1 MDISDLGNDE
11 LIDLVGMLSARLTKS
26 VEAELALAIRVK
38 GLERAVDAANADQ
51 TWVREIAVWK
61 DEAERLVRRSSHL
74 EEEIEE
80 MAAWR
85 DRAKQL
91 SMEAQDWEES
101 AKQTEALLREARSDL
116 ANAKEEWKASAEIFR
131 ANEMRL
137 ERELRG
143 ARATVMNEISAMIP
157 KAVEAERNACAE
169 IARNIALTQSDV
181 MMSELA
187 MDIVNK
193 IKARGSR

>member
-1 MDISDLGNDE
+1 MEDIMNINDLEKAE
-11 LIDLVGMLSARLTKS
+11 LIDLTAMLGARLAKS
-26 VEAELALAIRVK
+26 VEAELTLVIRVK
-38 GLERAVDAANADQ
+38 GLERALDAANRG
-51 TWVREIAVWK
+51 VVKEFN
-61 DEAERLVRRSSHL
+61 
-74 EEEIEE
+74 EELG
-80 MAAWR
+80 AWR

-91 SMEAQDWEES
+91 SMEAQGWEES

-143 ARATVMNEISAMIP
+143 ARATVMNEVSAMIP
-157 KAVEAERNACAE
+157 KAVEAERKACAE
-169 IARNIALTQSDV
+169 IARNVALTQADV

-187 MDIVNK
+187 IDIVNR
-193 IKARGSR
+193 IKAGR